1 MTKEEVII
9 LYNKAKSFPSFV
21 NIAWLRKEL
30 EPILKEINPSMR
42 ISWACNN
49 CVKTQ
54 MNILYGW
61 LEKQPKEPVTKK
73 PAKRKTTKKR
83 NAKKQTKK

>member
-9 LYNKAKSFPSFV
+9 LYNKAHSFPSFV
-21 NIAWLRKEL
+21 NIAWLRSEL
-30 EPILKEINPSMR
+30 EPVLKEINPTMR

-61 LEKQPKEPVTKK
+61 LKRQPKQVTKQPT
-73 PAKRKTTKKR
+73 KRKTTKKR

>member
-1 MTKEEVII
+1 MTKEDVII
-9 LYNKAKSFPSFV
+9 LYNKAHSFPSFV
-21 NIAWLRKEL
+21 NISWLRTEL
-30 EPILKEINPSMR
+30 EPILKQINPTMR

-61 LEKQPKEPVTKK
+61 LEKQPKEQETKQPK
-73 PAKRKTTKKR
+73 KRKTTKKR

>member
-9 LYNKAKSFPSFV
+9 LYNKAHSFPSFV
-21 NIAWLRKEL
+21 NIAWLRSEL
-30 EPILKEINPSMR
+30 EPVLKEINPTMR

-54 MNILYGW
+54 MNILHGW
-61 LEKQPKEPVTKK
+61 LQRQPKQVTKQPT
-73 PAKRKTTKKR
+73 KRKTTKKR
-83 NAKKQTKK
+83 NAKKQAKK